1 MLQRYPSRRIPQ
13 NSAAYKQGEFTQK
26 KYRNFIATKKQV
38 TSYDSLHGL
47 NAEKQKNIV
56 AKLGSIIPAEKLT
69 FWTEMPVTEGSADL
83 TNRLDK

>member
-1 MLQRYPSRRIPQ
+1 M
-13 NSAAYKQGEFTQK
+13 
-26 KYRNFIATKKQV
+26 
-38 TSYDSLHGL
+38 SYDGPSGL

-69 FWTEMPVTEGSADL
+69 FWTGTEGSADL

>member
-1 MLQRYPSRRIPQ
+1 MLPRYQ
-13 NSAAYKQGEFTQK
+13 ENSTNW
-26 KYRNFIATKKQV
+26 NFIATKKQV
-38 TSYDSLHGL
+38 MSYDGPSGL

-69 FWTEMPVTEGSADL
+69 FWTGTEGSADL